1 MKDICCIGHVT
12 KDKIVTPSSTVY
24 MAGGT
29 SFYFAYAINQLPKD
43 VSFSLITAMD
53 PTEKEP
59 VEKMLKAGIDVTLNP
74 SRNTVFFENIYG
86 DNPNDRKQRVL
97 AKADPFTIQQLEHV
111 EAKVFHLGSL
121 LSDDFSPE
129 VVAFLAKKG
138 KVSIDVQGYLRE
150 VRDEKVYA
158 IDWKD
163 KLDVLKNTYY
173 LKVNETEMETITG
186 LKDPK
191 EAAKLIHAW
200 GVAEVIITLGSEG
213 SLVYVDDTFYDIP
226 AYPPHEVVDATGCGD
241 TYSAGYLYKRLQ
253 GANPVE
259 AGKFAAAMCTI
270 KLAHATGHLIYSRFW
285 NKFLYDLGYVC
296 EKEPFR
302 KLVNQGMIQGRSNF
316 VYRVVGTNTFVS
328 LGLKDKYETT
338 EIHVDVNIV
347 HNDRLDLEAF
357 RNWLP
362 DYRDAEFILEDGEY
376 ICGWAIEKMSKSM
389 FNVVNPDKICDD
401 YGADTL
407 RLYEMFLG
415 PVEQSKPWDTKGI
428 DGVHRFLR
436 KLWRLFYERENF
448 IVTDE
453 KASPAELKSLHK
465 LIGKARE
472 DIENF
477 SFNTTVSAFMIAV
490 GELADCHKREILEPL
505 LIVLSPFAP
514 HIAEEL
520 WQALGHGES
529 ICNARFPEYVEAYT
543 HEDSC
548 TYAVSFNG
556 KTRFTVEQPKSASRE
571 EVEAYV
577 RSLEQTAKYVA
588 GLNIVKV
595 IVVPGKIVNIVVK

>member
-1 MKDICCIGHVT
+1 
-12 KDKIVTPSSTVY
+12 
-24 MAGGT
+24 
-29 SFYFAYAINQLPKD
+29 
-43 VSFSLITAMD
+43 MD

-150 VRDEKVYA
+150 VRDEKVYG
-158 IDWKD
+158 IDWED

-270 KLAHATGHLIYSRFW
+270 KLEHNG
-285 NKFLYDLGYVC
+285 
-296 EKEPFR
+296 PFNR
-302 KLVNQGMIQGRSNF
+302 TI
-316 VYRVVGTNTFVS
+316 
-328 LGLKDKYETT
+328 E
-338 EIHVDVNIV
+338 DV
-347 HNDRLDLEAF
+347 
-357 RNWLP
+357 
-362 DYRDAEFILEDGEY
+362 
-376 ICGWAIEKMSKSM
+376 M
-389 FNVVNPDKICDD
+389 KII
-401 YGADTL
+401 
-407 RLYEMFLG
+407 R
-415 PVEQSKPWDTKGI
+415 
-428 DGVHRFLR
+428 
-436 KLWRLFYERENF
+436 
-448 IVTDE
+448 
-453 KASPAELKSLHK
+453 
-465 LIGKARE
+465 
-472 DIENF
+472 
-477 SFNTTVSAFMIAV
+477 
-490 GELADCHKREILEPL
+490 
-505 LIVLSPFAP
+505 
-514 HIAEEL
+514 
-520 WQALGHGES
+520 
-529 ICNARFPEYVEAYT
+529 
-543 HEDSC
+543 
-548 TYAVSFNG
+548 
-556 KTRFTVEQPKSASRE
+556 
-571 EVEAYV
+571 
-577 RSLEQTAKYVA
+577 
-588 GLNIVKV
+588 
-595 IVVPGKIVNIVVK
+595 